1 MIGSTARV
9 SRTVTPQS
17 TASAVGSGDLP
28 VFSTPMMIAL
38 MEQAAC
44 AAVDPHLVAE
54 GHTSVG
60 THVDVHH
67 TAASPEGATV
77 EAIAEVT
84 DVQGRVVTF
93 RVAAHQVTADERVE
107 IGHGTH
113 TRAIVD
119 RTRFLDAVRRP

>member
-1 MIGSTARV
+1 MTSDVTA
-9 SRTVTPQS
+9 
-17 TASAVGSGDLP
+17 AAIGSGDLP

-44 AAVDPHLVAE
+44 KAIDPYLVAE

-60 THVDVHH
+60 THVDVRHL
-67 TAASPEGATV
+67 AATPEGATV
-77 EAIAEVT
+77 EATAEVT
-84 DVQGRVVTF
+84 DVQGRAVTF
-93 RVAAHQVTADERVE
+93 RVVAHQVIADERVE

>member
-1 MIGSTARV
+1 MIGSHATV
-9 SRTVTPQS
+9 SRIVTLET
-17 TASAVGSGDLP
+17 TATAVGSGDLP

-44 AAVDPHLVAE
+44 AAIDPHLVAE

-60 THVDVHH
+60 THVDVRHVAA
-67 TAASPEGATV
+67 TAEGETV
-77 EAIAEVT
+77 EATAEVT
-84 DVQGRVVTF
+84 DVQGRMVTF
-93 RVAAHQVTADERVE
+93 RVTAHQLEGDERVE